1 MEDPPVVFDLVSSGD
16 GWLKPTAADV
26 VLLTVDTGGET
37 KVIEYDLQAENAVQS
52 VAGKGVGAR
61 FAAAFTQEEPLDA
74 NSILFGVASTPFGSL
89 LSSHLQKCVVGDAF
103 RVSCDSASASGG
115 SDGGPAVG
123 SSRVVV
129 QNLFCMSSLSVLA
142 ERRLPP
148 FFTSG
153 HDSDDNYSIRISI
166 SVGDARGGFVFPLA

>member
-1 MEDPPVVFDLVSSGD
+1 MDPPVVFDLVSSGD
-16 GWLKPTAADV
+16 GWIKPTAADV
-26 VLLTVDTGGET
+26 VLLTVDIGDDT
-37 KVIEYDLQAENAVQS
+37 KVIEYDLRAENAVQS

-103 RVSCDSASASGG
+103 RISCDSASASGG

-129 QNLFCMSSLSVLA
+129 QNLFCMSSFHRFSP
-142 ERRLPP
+142 E
-148 FFTSG
+148 G
-153 HDSDDNYSIRISI
+153 NDNNPTCMSI
-166 SVGDARGGFVFPLA
+166 SVGDARGGFVFPLARNTP